1 MMTETNIQ
9 TASLSAIKIGVIDEK
24 GRVQATI
31 TFEEFLRL
39 AKSQP
44 IFFHTNAPPGAI
56 NFDLTISNTDNI
68 IGKVDEWRKQQQK
81 RVEVTGIMVG

>member
-1 MMTETNIQ
+1 MTETDIQ
-9 TASLSAIKIGVIDEK
+9 TAPLSAIKIGVISEQ
-24 GRVQATI
+24 GRIETI
-31 TFEEFLRL
+31 ITLEEFLRL

-68 IGKVDEWRKQQQK
+68 ISKVEGWRKQQQK

>member
-1 MMTETNIQ
+1 MTETDIQ
-9 TASLSAIKIGVIDEK
+9 TASLSAIKIGVINEQ
-24 GRVQATI
+24 GRIEAII
-31 TFEEFLRL
+31 TLEEFLRL

-68 IGKVDEWRKQQQK
+68 INKVEGWRKQQQK

>member
-1 MMTETNIQ
+1 MTETDIQ
-9 TASLSAIKIGVIDEK
+9 TASLSAIKIGVINEQ
-24 GRVQATI
+24 GRIEATI

-39 AKSQP
+39 AKSRP
-44 IFFHTNAPPGAI
+44 IFFHKNAPPGAI